1 LATIKPETML
11 LKLFLA
17 FTLIP
22 ITEIYLL
29 IKVGSQIGAV
39 KTILIVIATG
49 FSGAYLARLQ
59 GLQTMLRLQ
68 KSMHEGRLPTEE
80 LLDAALIFIA
90 GVVLLTPGFI
100 TDAVGLFLLIPETR
114 KLAKQF
120 IRRRLELWKENQSIY
135 TDRYP

>member
-1 LATIKPETML
+1 ML

-22 ITEIYLL
+22 VAEIYLL

-39 KTILIVIATG
+39 KTILLVLLTG
-49 FSGAYLARLQ
+49 FAGAYLARIQ
-59 GLQTMLRLQ
+59 GLQTLLRMRL
-68 KSMHEGRLPTEE
+68 SMQQGQLPTED

-100 TDAVGLFLLIPETR
+100 TDAAGLLLLIPETR
-114 KLAKQF
+114 FYAKRF
-120 IRRRLELWKENQSIY
+120 IKKRLEAWKETHNLTHDGFS
-135 TDRYP
+135 

>member
-1 LATIKPETML
+1 ML
-11 LKLFLA
+11 FKLFLA

-29 IKVGSQIGAV
+29 IKVGNQIGAA

-59 GLQTMLRLQ
+59 GLQTMLRVRL
-68 KSMHEGRLPTEE
+68 SMQEGRLPTEE
-80 LLDAALIFIA
+80 ILDAALIFIA

-100 TDAVGLFLLIPETR
+100 TDAAGLFLLIPETR
-114 KLAKQF
+114 NFAKRF
-120 IRRRLELWKENQSIY
+120 IRRRLELWKENQEIY
-135 TDRYP
+135 TDRFP